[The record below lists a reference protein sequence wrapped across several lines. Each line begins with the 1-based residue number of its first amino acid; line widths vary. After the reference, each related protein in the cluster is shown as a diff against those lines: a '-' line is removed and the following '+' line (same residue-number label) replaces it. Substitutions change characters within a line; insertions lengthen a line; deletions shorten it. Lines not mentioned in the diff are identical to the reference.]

1 MDILHVDYN
10 LIKER
15 LRLLQPK
22 NRMSVRDAHLQ
33 ALRDELLSA
42 RNRGVSLNAL
52 SAELKSSG
60 IRVSNL
66 TLGRFLRR
74 RKAKAR
80 TQRQVK
86 IATSEPA

>member
-1 MDILHVDYN
+1 MDILHVDYSS
-10 LIKER
+10 IKER
-15 LRLLQPK
+15 LQLLQPK

-74 RKAKAR
+74 RKTKPRA
-80 TQRQVK
+80 QRQVK

>member
-1 MDILHVDYN
+1 MDILHIDYN
-10 LIKER
+10 SIKER

-33 ALRDELLSA
+33 ALRDELLAA

-74 RKAKAR
+74 RKAKVR

>member
-1 MDILHVDYN
+1 MQILHVDYN
-10 LIKER
+10 SIKER

-22 NRMSVRDAHLQ
+22 NRMSIRDAHLQ
-33 ALRDELLSA
+33 TLRDELVAA

-74 RKAKAR
+74 RKAKPR